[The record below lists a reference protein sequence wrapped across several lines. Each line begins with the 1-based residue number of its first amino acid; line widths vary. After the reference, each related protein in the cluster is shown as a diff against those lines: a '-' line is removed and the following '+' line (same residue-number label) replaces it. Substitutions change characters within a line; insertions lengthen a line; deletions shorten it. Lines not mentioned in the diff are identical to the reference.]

1 MINIKTIL
9 IALAFTVLLCLGVLV
24 AFKMFTR
31 SIYHQRTCDWA
42 NIDNIELHTQI
53 DIPDILTYD
62 CYYKK
67 ELNTKMA
74 RFDLDLTK
82 LDMTN
87 YMYRNKFIRLTKPT
101 DFFFDKF
108 LKTNINADE
117 FLSNSN
123 LYYTY
128 GSSRQEYWQALL
140 DNVAGKLWV
149 TIEYA
154 N

>member
-1 MINIKTIL
+1 MINIKTIF
-9 IALAFTVLLCLGVLV
+9 IALTLTVLLCMGVILGL
-24 AFKMFTR
+24 KMFTR
-31 SIYHQRTCDWA
+31 SIYNQRTCDWA

-62 CYYKK
+62 CFYKG
-67 ELNTKMA
+67 ERNTKMA
-74 RFDLDLTK
+74 RFDLDLNN
-82 LDMTN
+82 LDMIN
-87 YMYRNKFIRLTKPT
+87 YIHQNKFTRLTKPT
-101 DFFFDKF
+101 EFFFDKF
-108 LKTNINADE
+108 LNININADE
-117 FLSNSN
+117 LLSNRN

-128 GSSRQEYWQALL
+128 GSSRQENWQALL

>member
-1 MINIKTIL
+1 MINIKTIF
-9 IALAFTVLLCLGVLV
+9 IALALTVLICLGVLV
-24 AFKMFTR
+24 GFKMFTH
-31 SIYHQRTCDWA
+31 SIFKQRTCDWA

-53 DIPDILTYD
+53 DIPDIITYA
-62 CYYKK
+62 CNYKR
-67 ELNTKMA
+67 ELNTKMT

-82 LDMTN
+82 LDLTN
-87 YMYRNKFIRLTKPT
+87 YIHQNNFKRLTKPT
-101 DFFFDKF
+101 EFILEKF
-108 LKTNINADE
+108 LNMNNNADE

-128 GSSRQEYWQALL
+128 GSSHQEYWQALL

-149 TIEYA
+149 IIEYA